1 MFHIASPDDIRDG
14 RVTDVYFE
22 RTRQILA
29 AKDIDKRVKAEFFV
43 KKLPRGYRWGVLA
56 GIAEVAELMEGKPVT
71 IRSLAEGEVFYPWE
85 PVMEVEGV
93 YRDFCVFET
102 AMLGLICQA
111 SGVATRAARV
121 RIAAGEKIVASFGAR
136 RMHPAI
142 APMIERSAY
151 IGGCDGVAILLSAEL
166 IESEPVGTMPHG
178 LILVMGDT
186 LEAVRA
192 FDEVIEKKV
201 KRVALIDTFNDEKF
215 EAIRV
220 AEGMKGRALYALRL
234 DTPSTRR
241 GDFYRIFEEVRWELD
256 LRGFRD
262 VKLFASGGL
271 DETTVRDLAPVVDAF
286 GVGTS
291 ISNAPVLDF
300 AMDIVEVEGRPLAK
314 RGKWSGAK
322 DLLVCP
328 VCGARRVSP
337 LGTGS
342 EPCSCEGTYSFLLP
356 GEESKIEP
364 CSCEGEMKS
373 ILSPLIEDGRVVRKA
388 KRASEIR
395 DYALSRIK
403 GLTID

>member
-1 MFHIASPDDIRDG
+1 MFHIASEEDIRQG

-22 RTRQILA
+22 RTREILG
-29 AKDIDKRVKAEFFV
+29 AKGIEKRVRAEFFV
-43 KKLPRGYRWGVLA
+43 KKLPRDYKWGVLA
-56 GIAEVAELMEGKPVT
+56 GIAEVAALMEGKPVN

-121 RIAAGEKIVASFGAR
+121 RIAAGERVVASFGAR

-166 IESEPVGTMPHG
+166 IEAEPVGTMPHG

-186 LEAVRA
+186 LEAVKA
-192 FDEVIEKKV
+192 FDEVIERKI

-215 EAIRV
+215 EALRV
-220 AEGMKGRALYALRL
+220 AEGMKGALYALRL

-262 VKLFASGGL
+262 VRLFASGGL
-271 DETTVRDLAPVVDAF
+271 DEYTVRQLAPVVDAF

-300 AMDIVEVEGRPLAK
+300 AMDIVEVEGKPLAK

-322 DLLVCP
+322 DLLVCS
-328 VCGARRVSP
+328 VCGARKISP
-337 LGTGS
+337 LGKGA
-342 EPCSCEGTYSFLLP
+342 EACSCEGAYSFLRP
-356 GEESKIEP
+356 GEESETEP
-364 CSCEGEMKS
+364 CACEGTMES
-373 ILSPLIEDGRVVRKA
+373 ALLPLMEDGRLVRELKKA
-388 KRASEIR
+388 SAIR
-395 DYALSRIK
+395 EYVLEGIK
-403 GLTID
+403 GLDID